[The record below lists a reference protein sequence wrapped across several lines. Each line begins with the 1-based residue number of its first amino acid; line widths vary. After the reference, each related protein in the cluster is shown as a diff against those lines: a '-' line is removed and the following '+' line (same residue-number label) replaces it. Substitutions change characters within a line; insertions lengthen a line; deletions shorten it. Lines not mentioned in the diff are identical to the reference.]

1 MLSNVQNRA
10 VPSPIDTTPGAPPNT
25 PVSTPSGGQGG
36 GAATQFPGLAARPS
50 GPSSSGAGAPPRR
63 SNSLPTLPSQQ
74 TAMTALPSGNPTPAR
89 PTLRLD
95 TNIPPAQAQTVSPS
109 QVPLPET
116 PVSPSKVPLPATPVS
131 PSKVALPE
139 TPVSPSKIALPDSP
153 VSPSKVPLP
162 ETPVSPSKVALPE
175 TPVSP
180 SKVPLPESPV
190 SDSKPQVPESSV
202 AAGKR
207 PATSLGG
214 PALLAPKLPTKT
226 SSGPPRLNLAS
237 PQTTTPAPTPTAAAA
252 AATATATTT
261 AAASTSTTAVAT
273 TGTPPANVSG
283 KQLTD
288 ALLATLGQRAT
299 TYGGGHAI
307 AWAVQ
312 AITLMS
318 AGAAGASKEALGVSS
333 NVLGGLAA
341 ALGKEFIGEHMKT
354 RPSLGATIKL
364 PSATTLQTE
373 GPRVMAGFNDMWTAI
388 AGGMSGVAIASKLT
402 PALTEGFKA
411 KGMSEP
417 MAQATAMMVTAV
429 AQRAV
434 SAGFDT
440 VSDLTSTVMKS
451 RLPGATGGT
460 AVNDKVDYATMKA
473 GMAARMMINWG
484 LTLPVGIPVGLGKAL
499 TDGNAF
505 AKAAASSAPAWA
517 GLNFWI
523 NAKMNMAPMFKKDE
537 PAVVTPQP
545 PIAMTAMTAT
555 TPMRPGNDNNV

>member
-1 MLSNVQNRA
+1 MLPNVQNRA
-10 VPSPIDTTPGAPPNT
+10 VPSPIDTTPSAPPNT
-25 PVSTPSGGQGG
+25 PVSTPAGGQGG
-36 GAATQFPGLAARPS
+36 AAATQFPGLAARPT
-50 GPSSSGAGAPPRR
+50 GPSAAGAGAPPRR

-74 TAMTALPSGNPTPAR
+74 HAATR
-89 PTLRLD
+89 PTLRID
-95 TNIPPAQAQTVSPS
+95 TNIPPTHSQGVSPS
-109 QVPLPET
+109 QAPLPET
-116 PVSPSKVPLPATPVS
+116 PVSPSKVPLPES
-131 PSKVALPE
+131 
-139 TPVSPSKIALPDSP
+139 PVSPSKIALPDSP

-162 ETPVSPSKVALPE
+162 ETPVSPSKV
-175 TPVSP
+175 
-180 SKVPLPESPV
+180 PLPESPV
-190 SDSKPQVPESSV
+190 SENKPQVPESSV
-202 AAGKR
+202 VAGKR

-214 PALLAPKLPTKT
+214 PSLLSTKPPART
-226 SSGPPRLNLAS
+226 SATPPRLNLTS
-237 PQTTTPAPTPTAAAA
+237 PQTPTPTPTSTAAAA
-252 AATATATTT
+252 AATVTAAANTTTT
-261 AAASTSTTAVAT
+261 AVTTTAT
-273 TGTPPANVSG
+273 TGTPPANVSA

-333 NVLGGLAA
+333 SVLGGLAA

-354 RPSLGATIKL
+354 KPSLGATIKL
-364 PSATTLQTE
+364 PGDTFMQRE

-388 AGGMSGVAIASKLT
+388 AGGMSGVALANKLT
-402 PALTEGFKA
+402 PAMTEAFKA
-411 KGMSEP
+411 KGMPEP

-451 RLPGATGGT
+451 KLPGATGGT
-460 AVNDKVDYATMKA
+460 AVNDQVDYATMKA

-499 TDGNAF
+499 ADGNAF

-537 PAVVTPQP
+537 PAATTPQP
-545 PIAMTAMTAT
+545 PIALHRMGA
-555 TPMRPGNDNNV
+555 GNDTNV